1 MKQYCLILMICF
13 SMLSI
18 GNINAKVKL
27 PAIFSNNMVLQQ
39 QSAVPFWGDGT
50 PGKKVKITS
59 SWNKKT
65 IETTANSNG
74 KWKTTVPT
82 PAYGGPFSIE
92 ISDGTKLTLEN
103 VMIGEVW
110 LCSGQSNMEMPLAGW
125 GKVQNYEKEIAAAN
139 YPNIRLLQVIKE
151 TSTSPLKDLHVAMGG
166 WVSCSPQTVAEFSSV
181 AYFFGKNLFENTKI
195 PIGLINT
202 SWGGTIAEA
211 WTSGGSLKTL
221 PDFTSPVLDMEKV
234 ISGIID
240 PKKKYD
246 QELAAWQSQVEKADK
261 GYLNG
266 KALWG
271 NESLDMSDWK
281 SMPIPG
287 FWEESVLKGFDGV
300 VWLRKT
306 VDIPAQ
312 WQNAKL
318 TLSLD
323 AIDDNDIT
331 YFNGVEVG
339 RTEGW
344 NVPRNYSIPATLV
357 KTGKAVIL
365 VRASDTGGNGG
376 LYGNPAKLNLSL
388 NANKSISLAGEW
400 QYKIGSNLSD
410 LPPAPKNWNDP
421 NRPTVLYNAMINPI
435 VPFTIKGA
443 IWYQGESNADKAY
456 QYRELFP
463 LMIKDW
469 RKQWNL
475 NFPFYFVQL
484 ANFTAT
490 SEQPEESNWAELRE
504 AQLQTLHLENTGMA
518 VAIDIGE
525 AKDIHPKNKQEV
537 GRRLSLMAR
546 ANDYGEKIA
555 FSGPI
560 YDSYVVEGATIRIK
574 FKQAD
579 GGLKTPTAGLLK
591 GFAIAGLDHHFH
603 WAEARIDGNDVIVSS
618 KDLLNPVA
626 VRYAWATNPVCNLY
640 NEANLPA
647 SPFRTDDWQGGT
659 FGKK

>member
-1 MKQYCLILMICF
+1 M
-13 SMLSI
+13 
-18 GNINAKVKL
+18 
-27 PAIFSNNMVLQQ
+27 
-39 QSAVPFWGDGT
+39 
-50 PGKKVKITS
+50 
-59 SWNKKT
+59 
-65 IETTANSNG
+65 
-74 KWKTTVPT
+74 
-82 PAYGGPFSIE
+82 
-92 ISDGTKLTLEN
+92 
-103 VMIGEVW
+103 
-110 LCSGQSNMEMPLAGW
+110 
-125 GKVQNYEKEIAAAN
+125 
-139 YPNIRLLQVIKE
+139 
-151 TSTSPLKDLHVAMGG
+151 DL
-166 WVSCSPQTVAEFSSV
+166 
-181 AYFFGKNLFENTKI
+181 
-195 PIGLINT
+195 
-202 SWGGTIAEA
+202 
-211 WTSGGSLKTL
+211 
-221 PDFTSPVLDMEKV
+221 
-234 ISGIID
+234 
-240 PKKKYD
+240 KKKYD
-246 QELAAWQSQVEKADK
+246 QDLAAWQSQVEKADK

-266 KALWG
+266 KVLWG
-271 NESLDMSDWK
+271 DKSLDMSDWK

-331 YFNGVEVG
+331 YYNGVEVG

-344 NVPRNYSIPATLV
+344 NVPRKYSIPATLV

-365 VRASDTGGNGG
+365 VRASDTGGGG
-376 LYGNPAKLNLSL
+376 GMYGDPAKLNLSQ
-388 NANKSISLAGEW
+388 NADKSISLAGEW
-400 QYKIGSNLSD
+400 QYKIGSNLNE
-410 LPPAPKNWNDP
+410 LPTALKNWNDP

-484 ANFTAT
+484 ANFTPT

-518 VAIDIGE
+518 VTIDIGE

-537 GRRLSLMAR
+537 GRRLSVMAR
-546 ANDYGEKIA
+546 ADVYGAKIP

-560 YDSYVVEGATIRIK
+560 YDSYIVEGNTIRIK
-574 FKQAD
+574 FKHAD
-579 GGLKTPTAGLLK
+579 GGLKTLNGEPLK
-591 GFAIAGLDHHFH
+591 GFAIAGLDHKFQ
-603 WAEARIDGNDVIVSS
+603 WAEVRIDGNDVVVSS
-618 KDLLNPVA
+618 KEVVNPIA
-626 VRYAWATNPVCNLY
+626 VRYAWATNPVCNL
-640 NEANLPA
+640 NNAADLPA
-647 SPFRTDDWQGGT
+647 SPFRTDDWPGGT
-659 FGKK
+659 LGKK